1 MIDTHI
7 NIHHED
13 YAHDRSDVLR
23 RARDAGVTGF
33 VAICDQISNAETIRG
48 IVADEPDMVRS
59 VGAHPHYAKDHR
71 DLTALVL
78 QDLAAKAPYARAIG
92 ETGLDQHYG
101 YSDLEAQIEVFRA
114 HIAAARALNLPV
126 IVHTRE
132 ADAMTAQILEDETEK
147 GAFPI
152 LLHCYTSGIDLLKR
166 GLALGAM
173 VSFSGIAT
181 FKNAAGVR
189 DAIAVTPLD
198 RMVIETDGPYLAPI
212 PMRGR
217 RNEPAYLPHI
227 AEFISCFLNVDSD
240 RFVFETTKNA
250 RALFGFESI

>member
-13 YAHDRSDVLR
+13 YSDDRSDVLH
-23 RARDAGVTGF
+23 RARAAGVTGF
-33 VAICDQISNAETIRG
+33 VAICDQISNAEIIRT

-71 DLTALVL
+71 DLTPRVL
-78 QDLAAKAPYARAIG
+78 QDLAAKTPFARAIG

-132 ADAMTAQILEDETEK
+132 ADELTAKILEDETEK

-152 LLHCYTSGIDLLKR
+152 LLHCYTSGLDLLRR
-166 GLALGAM
+166 GLTLGAM

-181 FKNAAGVR
+181 FKNASGVR
-189 DAIAVTPLD
+189 DAVSITPLD

-227 AEFISCFLNVDSD
+227 ADFIARYLRVEQD
-240 RFVFETTKNA
+240 RFVAETTKNA
-250 RALFGFESI
+250 RALFGFDV